1 MARDNRRIGED
12 SGGWQGNG
20 IPKAVP
26 VAVVL
31 VLLLVLVGSSVY
43 VVDPGNRGVKVTLG
57 KVSPGFLPEGFGF
70 KLPFIS
76 KVHEVMVRQRTDGAD
91 APCYSSDL
99 QQVQVKVRVLY
110 RVPESSVVTI
120 FQEYFGDPF
129 DSLILPRV
137 QEALKEQ
144 TALLSAEQIVKQRE
158 VVKTKAIAAAKQKIG
173 DVVVVEDL
181 VLENIDLSKE
191 LEAAIEL
198 KMVQEQNA
206 NKARFEQDR
215 RKIDSETKVIEARG
229 EAEAIRI
236 RGTALRENPD
246 QINLQIVEKWDG
258 RTPMYLGAPPGTTQP
273 SGTNML
279 LPLPDV
285 RRN

>member
-1 MARDNRRIGED
+1 VTRDRVRCRRLLDEGKTWRDNRRIGED
-12 SGGWQGNG
+12 SDGWQGNG

-26 VAVVL
+26 IAVVL
-31 VLLLVLVGSSVY
+31 VLLLVIVCGSVH

-57 KVSPGFLPEGFGF
+57 RVSPEFLPEGLGF
-70 KLPFIS
+70 KWPLIS
-76 KVHEVMVRQRTDGAD
+76 KVHEVMVRQQTDAAD

-110 RVPESSVVTI
+110 RVPEAAVVTI
-120 FQEYFGDPF
+120 FQQYYGDPF

-144 TALLSAEQIVKQRE
+144 TALLSAEQIAKQRE
-158 VVKTKAIAAAKQKIG
+158 VVKTKAIASAKQKIG

-246 QINLQIVEKWDG
+246 QINLQIVEK
-258 RTPMYLGAPPGTTQP
+258 
-273 SGTNML
+273 
-279 LPLPDV
+279 
-285 RRN
+285 